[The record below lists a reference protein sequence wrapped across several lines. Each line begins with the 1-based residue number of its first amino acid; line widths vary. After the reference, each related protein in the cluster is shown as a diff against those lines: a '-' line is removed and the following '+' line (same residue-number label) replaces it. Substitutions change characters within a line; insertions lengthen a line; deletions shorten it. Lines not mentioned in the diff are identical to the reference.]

1 MEGIIIY
8 KSKYGATKKYADW
21 LSDKTGFEK
30 VEVDKAKIEDIKNY
44 DTIIIGG
51 GIYAS
56 GIAGLN
62 FLRKNIDSLKEK
74 NVIIFCVGAS
84 PYDETA
90 IQEIVKQNLKGELD
104 GIPCIYCR
112 GAWDLAGMNIVD
124 RNLCK
129 LLIKIVSKKDPEE
142 YETWERAL
150 MTAGN
155 NKSDWTDEK
164 YLEPILKLL

>member
-30 VEVDKAKIEDIKNY
+30 VEVDKAKIEDLKNY

-74 NVIIFCVGAS
+74 N
-84 PYDETA
+84 
-90 IQEIVKQNLKGELD
+90 L
-104 GIPCIYCR
+104 
-112 GAWDLAGMNIVD
+112 
-124 RNLCK
+124 
-129 LLIKIVSKKDPEE
+129 
-142 YETWERAL
+142 
-150 MTAGN
+150 
-155 NKSDWTDEK
+155 
-164 YLEPILKLL
+164 

>member
-21 LSDKTGFEK
+21 ISDKTGFEK

-74 NVIIFCVGAS
+74 N
-84 PYDETA
+84 
-90 IQEIVKQNLKGELD
+90 L
-104 GIPCIYCR
+104 
-112 GAWDLAGMNIVD
+112 
-124 RNLCK
+124 
-129 LLIKIVSKKDPEE
+129 
-142 YETWERAL
+142 
-150 MTAGN
+150 
-155 NKSDWTDEK
+155 
-164 YLEPILKLL
+164 

>member
-74 NVIIFCVGAS
+74 N
-84 PYDETA
+84 
-90 IQEIVKQNLKGELD
+90 L
-104 GIPCIYCR
+104 
-112 GAWDLAGMNIVD
+112 
-124 RNLCK
+124 
-129 LLIKIVSKKDPEE
+129 
-142 YETWERAL
+142 
-150 MTAGN
+150 
-155 NKSDWTDEK
+155 
-164 YLEPILKLL
+164 